1 MGLRTAGAL
10 AAAAAFAGSS
20 TAASSTL
27 VDGNLLLA
35 GVIALAAGVVSF
47 ASPCVL
53 PLVPGFL
60 GYVTGLSGQ
69 TGRPGQARQAGPGG
83 PPREGSRGGAGVAG
97 SPYAVPRRS
106 RVLAG
111 AALFVAGF
119 SVVFLA
125 GIVLATAAGMALLA
139 QQRAVS
145 IIGGILV
152 IVLAL
157 AFLGVGSQASW
168 APRWRPVAGL
178 AGAPL
183 LGMVFAVSWSP
194 CIGPTLGVIMTL
206 ATTTGGGS
214 VGRGAALGA
223 AYCLGLGVPFLLVAA
238 GFSWAT
244 SASAWLR
251 RHHRA
256 LQVVGGGMLL
266 VVGILLLTGAW
277 GAVVAWLQVHLIGS
291 FVPAL

>member
-1 MGLRTAGAL
+1 MGLAAAAGPMAAL
-10 AAAAAFAGSS
+10 AAA
-20 TAASSTL
+20 STL

-35 GVIALAAGVVSF
+35 ALIAVAAGVVSF

-69 TGRPGQARQAGPGG
+69 ARQEEYAG
-83 PPREGSRGGAGVAG
+83 
-97 SPYAVPRRS
+97 PRRS

-111 AALFVAGF
+111 AGLFVLGF
-119 SVVFLA
+119 SIVFLA
-125 GIVLATAAGMALLA
+125 GVVLATAAGTAL
-139 QQRAVS
+139 RAHERTVS
-145 IIGGILV
+145 IVGGVLV